1 MFGPPWKSGLC
12 WSGGV
17 HAADRQSLASGTMRP
32 LCKSRSRC
40 KSLVCKIKNSHA
52 KLPSTNQNMSL
63 SSVSYFYLVSETV
76 TIIFKHYILQRKGNI
91 KQLHIESKFVLW
103 KGKKKSQLVLRG
115 LSNLCNCWK
124 GSFKKSD
131 GIFGFTVNHSSYS
144 AAAGTLSRDF
154 CTFHGA
160 EDLSRIKSS
169 PPQLPRLGKS

>member
-1 MFGPPWKSGLC
+1 MFGLPWKSGLC

-76 TIIFKHYILQRKGNI
+76 TIIFKHYILQRTGNI

-131 GIFGFTVNHSSYS
+131 FRFYSKSFILQRSRWHSE
-144 AAAGTLSRDF
+144 SRF
-154 CTFHGA
+154 LYFSWGW
-160 EDLSRIKSS
+160 
-169 PPQLPRLGKS
+169 RLEPN